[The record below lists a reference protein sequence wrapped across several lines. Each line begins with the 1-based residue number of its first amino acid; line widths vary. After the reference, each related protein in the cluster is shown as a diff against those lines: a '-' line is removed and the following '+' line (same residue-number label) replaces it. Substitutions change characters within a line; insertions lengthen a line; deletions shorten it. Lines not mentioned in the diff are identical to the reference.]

1 MAKKLLTFG
10 LVSLLLAGCAANFNN
25 LTPQQVR
32 HNDNNLYP
40 LEVAVKSRQESL
52 RWKTIQPYAVVGT
65 DFYPMRPVPLM
76 TNRWET
82 LVPVP
87 PGTNIVH
94 YRYRFDFK
102 YNAIPARREDS
113 ATSPTYTLKIAE

>member
-1 MAKKLLTFG
+1 MAKRLLTLG
-10 LVSLLLAGCAANFNN
+10 LLPLLLAGCAAHFNN
-25 LTPQQVR
+25 LTPPQVR
-32 HNDNNLYP
+32 RNDNNLYP
-40 LEVAVKSRQESL
+40 LEVAVRSRQESL

-65 DFYPMRPVPLM
+65 EFYPMRPVPLM

-82 LVPVP
+82 LVPIP

-94 YRYRFDFK
+94 YRYKFGFK
-102 YNAIPARREDS
+102 YNAISARREDS